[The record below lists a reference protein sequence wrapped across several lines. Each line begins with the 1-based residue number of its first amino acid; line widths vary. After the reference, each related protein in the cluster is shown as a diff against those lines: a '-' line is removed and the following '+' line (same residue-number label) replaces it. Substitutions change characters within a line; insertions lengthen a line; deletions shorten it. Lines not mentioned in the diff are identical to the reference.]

1 MKMKKNLSLLLI
13 LIMGSFSVVFCQTQ
27 PVKKQKPYD
36 AWVKTPSLTYKGTLY
51 DVQDSSIRITNSLN
65 YNFSSFRVQDIDAIQ
80 IRKKNSITRG
90 VIIGGIIGILPS
102 IVLAAS
108 LDKND
113 DGLYLL
119 LVPMVGVAGAG
130 IGAVVGAGVGSIRI
144 TIPIERKKENF
155 DAYKGKLNYFALKD
169 PSSAPTSTEVTA
181 QSKTWNYEIP
191 ATPMPVYEH
200 ESFIGL
206 GNGPSFLMG
215 DLANDFLIN
224 GRNYRAKTG
233 YSGNWINIGYRLK
246 KNMGITFAGFENQY
260 EVQSGD
266 PDEWW
271 SINGVLIGP
280 MYTYPVSRRFLFDLK
295 PRIGYTNGALNTDTN
310 AQVQGNGLVIN
321 PCASIRYNFARRWC
335 AFSEAGYMYSNQKLD
350 EIGKVN
356 FSSFNLGLGIAYRYK

>member
-1 MKMKKNLSLLLI
+1 MKMKKNLGLLLI
-13 LIMGSFSVVFCQTQ
+13 LIMGSFDVVFCQTQ
-27 PVKKQKPYD
+27 SDKKPKPYD
-36 AWVKTPSLTYKGTLY
+36 AWVKTPSFTYKGTLY

-65 YNFSSFRVQDIDAIQ
+65 YNFSSFRFQDIDAIQ
-80 IRKKNSITRG
+80 IRKKNSVVRG
-90 VIIGGIIGILPS
+90 VIVGGIIGLLPS

-119 LVPMVGVAGAG
+119 LVPMVGMAGAG
-130 IGAVVGAGVGSIRI
+130 VGAVVGAGLGSIRI

-169 PSSAPTSTEVTA
+169 PSSAPTSAEVTA
-181 QSKTWNYEIP
+181 QSKTWNYEISP
-191 ATPMPVYEH
+191 TPMPVYEH

-233 YSGNWINIGYRLK
+233 YSGNWLNIGYRLK
-246 KNMGITFAGFENQY
+246 KNMGITFVGFENQY
-260 EVQSGD
+260 ETQSGD
-266 PDEWW
+266 PEEWW
-271 SINGVLIGP
+271 SINGFLIGP

-295 PRIGYTNGALNTDTN
+295 PRIGYANGSLNTDIN

-321 PCASIRYNFARRWC
+321 PCISIRYNFARRWC
-335 AFSEAGYMYSNQKLD
+335 AFSEAGYMYSSQKLD

-356 FSSFNLGLGIAYRYK
+356 FSLFNLGLGIAYRYK